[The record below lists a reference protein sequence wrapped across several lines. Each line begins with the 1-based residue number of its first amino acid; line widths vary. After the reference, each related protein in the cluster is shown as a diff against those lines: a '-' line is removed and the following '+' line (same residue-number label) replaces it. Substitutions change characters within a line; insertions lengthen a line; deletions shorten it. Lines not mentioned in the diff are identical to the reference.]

1 MYGYLAIMLANICQD
16 GEARKFVRSLLPG
29 SKLHVLVAA
38 VEEFVQH
45 HEKAGAQQESG
56 DTVEEW
62 GNFTERLLGVL
73 AKLKVAERDGE

>member
-1 MYGYLAIMLANICQD
+1 LD
-16 GEARKFVRSLLPG
+16 
-29 SKLHVLVAA
+29 VLVAA

-45 HEKAGAQQESG
+45 HENAGAQQESG

-73 AKLKVAERDGE
+73 VKLKAAERDGE